1 MLARGASGSSS
12 GIGGGGEDEH
22 GLKGVQAP
30 TSNLIGGLA
39 RTALLS
45 LGTPLL
51 AS

>member
-1 MLARGASGSSS
+1 MLDGAGGSSL

-22 GLKGVQAP
+22 RLRGVQAP

-39 RTALLS
+39 PTALLF